1 MNKRY
6 KYDNRIRGYEK
17 FQDKLLKVART
28 YSNIRLI
35 IAFAAI
41 VLCVVFYKM
50 RREDLFIINLV
61 VMLTAFIF
69 IAVKH
74 SKVIAF
80 IKEVKILKNIN
91 LNGIKR
97 IEGKF
102 AEILDTGEEFKD
114 EEHNYCNDLD
124 IFGASSLFQ
133 WMNNAVTFKGRER
146 LSRILKGNM
155 SFDKNIIYNR
165 QEAIKELSPLV
176 GFRQRLQGKAIINAE
191 HILNPQDFIEWGKEK
206 GKDISNM
213 FIMVLYIDSAVTIG
227 FFIAAML
234 NLVSFGFFMA
244 MVLLNV
250 VIIQGNKKNLGSS
263 LDMVGKHYKA
273 MVSYRDM

>member
-1 MNKRY
+1 
-6 KYDNRIRGYEK
+6 
-17 FQDKLLKVART
+17 
-28 YSNIRLI
+28 
-35 IAFAAI
+35 
-41 VLCVVFYKM
+41 
-50 RREDLFIINLV
+50 
-61 VMLTAFIF
+61 MLTAFIF

-213 FIMVLYIDSAVTIG
+213 L
-227 FFIAAML
+227 
-234 NLVSFGFFMA
+234 
-244 MVLLNV
+244 
-250 VIIQGNKKNLGSS
+250 
-263 LDMVGKHYKA
+263 
-273 MVSYRDM
+273 

>member
-1 MNKRY
+1 MNKRH

-17 FQDKLLKVART
+17 LQDKLLKVART

-91 LNGIKR
+91 LNGI
-97 IEGKF
+97 
-102 AEILDTGEEFKD
+102 
-114 EEHNYCNDLD
+114 
-124 IFGASSLFQ
+124 
-133 WMNNAVTFKGRER
+133 
-146 LSRILKGNM
+146 
-155 SFDKNIIYNR
+155 
-165 QEAIKELSPLV
+165 
-176 GFRQRLQGKAIINAE
+176 
-191 HILNPQDFIEWGKEK
+191 
-206 GKDISNM
+206 
-213 FIMVLYIDSAVTIG
+213 
-227 FFIAAML
+227 
-234 NLVSFGFFMA
+234 
-244 MVLLNV
+244 
-250 VIIQGNKKNLGSS
+250 
-263 LDMVGKHYKA
+263 
-273 MVSYRDM
+273 

>member
-1 MNKRY
+1 M
-6 KYDNRIRGYEK
+6 E
-17 FQDKLLKVART
+17 
-28 YSNIRLI
+28 S
-35 IAFAAI
+35 
-41 VLCVVFYKM
+41 
-50 RREDLFIINLV
+50 
-61 VMLTAFIF
+61 
-69 IAVKH
+69 
-74 SKVIAF
+74 
-80 IKEVKILKNIN
+80 
-91 LNGIKR
+91 R

-263 LDMVGKHYKA
+263 LDMVGKL
-273 MVSYRDM
+273 